1 MHTGR
6 VVFYDPEAN
15 YGFIEPDD
23 GSADVVF
30 AIRGGVEPVEVGDL
44 VRYELIPAPQVTQMG
59 NEALRVWRLGFARQP
74 AEASQ
79 APA

>member
-1 MHTGR
+1 MQTGR

-23 GSADVVF
+23 GSTDVVF

-44 VRYELIPAPQVTQMG
+44 VAYELVPRPEVTFMG
-59 NEALRVWRLGFARQP
+59 PEVLRLRRIGFAREP
-74 AEASQ
+74 AQ
-79 APA
+79 A